1 MVITFDKSQK
11 RILLGVSDT
20 VVAIQTLADTI
31 RDYESEI
38 NNLDIPP
45 IMSATGKASLGAG
58 RFTGIVLTLL
68 NGWKLKVNGVP
79 SVGTQ
84 YTINE
89 GDLITDD
96 ETSPTVY
103 GVNVK
108 WEIQQSTSPA
118 LVTAQTGLTTY
129 IGKRSLDR

>member
-1 MVITFDKSQK
+1 MAITFDKSQK

-20 VVAIQTLADTI
+20 VVAIQTLADAI